1 MGAAFYFGEE
11 FTERRKLHDNAL
23 LRPPTQHPELRQFAS
38 SQLTQ
43 LTLERL
49 RNSAQDVRVA
59 YESHQNAPEL
69 HGFVPSF
76 ARLRGCLSLRAALI
90 LSPDTFTL
98 LRYHF
103 TVAMLQQRS
112 HKVRL

>member
-1 MGAAFYFGEE
+1 MIYGTAEIA
-11 FTERRKLHDNAL
+11 RRRAVATT
-23 LRPPTQHPELRQFAS
+23 TQHPELRQFAS

-43 LTLERL
+43 QTLDGYGIL
-49 RNSAQDVRVA
+49 LKTSGS

-69 HGFVPSF
+69 LGIVPSF
-76 ARLRGCLSLRAALI
+76 ARLRGCLSLRAAPI
-90 LSPDTFTL
+90 LSPDTVTL
-98 LRYHF
+98 LSYHL